1 MGQSE
6 VRRQDRMWKC
16 LIPVWF
22 VVVYGIAVLNPV
34 YTDEIAYEYML
45 GRFFRDDGGQF
56 FMWPECSSFHQ
67 AVPLMWQIPRSLVA
81 ALYHVIPNLVALRLL
96 GFCVA
101 LSNAYLLYRIL
112 SAFFPLVSGR
122 AVSLFLL
129 SLTAGVFPFLAVMM
143 RPEGFLVFFAL
154 ASIAICQTL
163 GSRRPAIAAVCVLGG
178 SLLASSTHPL
188 GIAEVP
194 LFVACLWSLRSRTR
208 FALPLIFSVALY
220 AVASVP
226 LHDRWLRC
234 DENPAVANFLQQY
247 RGGPFSVDALPMIL
261 IDLPRRGID
270 MFHFIVNSL
279 SPLPGYMSGMVPRR
293 VWGDVSYTLRIGIG
307 LVLVWL
313 LAFCWFLVRALVGA
327 VRSGQLRE
335 RITSFPGVV
344 GLGAL
349 CSLLALLSMQPYL
362 LPYRLSFI
370 MPFLVLLVGLL
381 GFSSFYREHP
391 TSCLQLNGRVARLA
405 VASSLVSL
413 LAYLPLIAARVG
425 QVTTDMQ
432 PYSTSHLTAAKPS
445 SLDEIATRCG
455 LQQGARFRRL
465 FVDEHTYWLFRDS
478 QEPVFFTYTA
488 YGGHPLPAKELW
500 RRLVAAEADGLVI
513 HCASVQRMLGESAD
527 VRRVDDLCCLS
538 KGELSSLAQK

>member
-6 VRRQDRMWKC
+6 ASRQDRTWEW
-16 LIPVWF
+16 LIGVWF

-67 AVPLMWQIPRSLVA
+67 GVPLLWQIPRSLVA
-81 ALYHVIPNLVALRLL
+81 AVYHIIPNLFALRLL
-96 GFCVA
+96 GFGLA
-101 LSNAYLLYRIL
+101 LSNVYLLYRIL
-112 SAFFPLVSGR
+112 SSFLPQVSGR

-143 RPEGFLVFFAL
+143 RPEGLLVFFAL
-154 ASIAICQTL
+154 ASLAVCQTL
-163 GSRRPAIAAVCVLGG
+163 GSRRPTIAAVCVFGG
-178 SLLASSTHPL
+178 SILASSTHPL
-188 GIAEVP
+188 GIAELP

-208 FALPLIFSVALY
+208 FALPLLLSVVLY

-234 DENPAVANFLQQY
+234 DENPAVTNFLKQY
-247 RGGPFSVDALPMIL
+247 RGGPFTVEALPIL
-261 IDLPRRGID
+261 LFDLPGRGIN
-270 MFHFIVNSL
+270 MFHSIVNWL
-279 SPLPGYMSGMVPRR
+279 SPLPGYMSGIVPRR
-293 VWGDVSYTLRIGIG
+293 VWGDASYTVRIGIG

-327 VRSGQLRE
+327 VRSGHLRE

-344 GLGAL
+344 GLGAF
-349 CSLLALLSMQPYL
+349 CSLLALISMQPFL

-370 MPFLVLLVGLL
+370 MPLLVLLVGLL
-381 GFSSFYREHP
+381 GFSSFLREHP
-391 TSCLQLNGRVARLA
+391 TACLRLNGRIARLA
-405 VASSLVSL
+405 VASSVVTL
-413 LAYLPLIAARVG
+413 LAYVPLIVARLEH
-425 QVTTDMQ
+425 VTTDMQ
-432 PYSTSHLTAAKPS
+432 PHSTSHLTSVKPS
-445 SLDEIATRCG
+445 SLGEIVTRCG

-478 QEPVFFTYTA
+478 QEPVFFTYTGFA
-488 YGGHPLPAKELW
+488 GHPLPAQELW

-513 HCASVQRMLGESAD
+513 HCASVQRMLGTSPD
-527 VRRVDDLCCLS
+527 LRRVDDLCCLS
-538 KGELSSLAQK
+538 KHEIASLAQK